1 MEKKFGK
8 QAEWNN
14 SYLGGGNMCFYPHEE
29 IIRFVNKYIRKRDG
43 IHEFHNVMD
52 LPDEEWMNFKSLDLG
67 CGIGRHVKFLDEFGL
82 NPFGIDLSDTAIS
95 IGRNW
100 FQELERADL
109 AEKLTV
115 GSVTDLPYEDE
126 TFWMCVSHGTLDSM
140 ARDIAQAGIKETARV
155 LKKNGL
161 MYLDLIMDVQK
172 ADKEVVVEQGYEKGT
187 IQSYFNVDSIK
198 QFLGDE
204 LQIIEFKIIAW
215 KDEKEKEI
223 NRRAHIIVKKK
234 AG

>member
-1 MEKKFGK
+1 MMEKKFGK

-140 ARDIAQAGIKETARV
+140 ARDIAQAGIKETVRV

-172 ADKEVVVEQGYEKGT
+172 AE
-187 IQSYFNVDSIK
+187 
-198 QFLGDE
+198 
-204 LQIIEFKIIAW
+204 
-215 KDEKEKEI
+215 
-223 NRRAHIIVKKK
+223 
-234 AG
+234 

>member
-1 MEKKFGK
+1 M
-8 QAEWNN
+8 
-14 SYLGGGNMCFYPHEE
+14 
-29 IIRFVNKYIRKRDG
+29 
-43 IHEFHNVMD
+43 
-52 LPDEEWMNFKSLDLG
+52 
-67 CGIGRHVKFLDEFGL
+67 
-82 NPFGIDLSDTAIS
+82 
-95 IGRNW
+95 
-100 FQELERADL
+100 

-140 ARDIAQAGIKETARV
+140 ARDIAQAGIKETVRV